1 MQLFGKSTRRTFMD
15 GTKVSKRR
23 EEKKN
28 LISHTYKRSGRKI
41 VRRQR
46 ERKKEHDKDALF
58 AKDAVLIT

>member
-15 GTKVSKRR
+15 GTKESRWR

-28 LISHTYKRSGRKI
+28 LIVTHTKEVVEKSFVVKE
-41 VRRQR
+41 R
-46 ERKKEHDKDALF
+46 EKKERDKDVLF